1 MRSTLLY
8 VPDGCGSGHPGD
20 AAANR
25 CEAAAE
31 GAASIDRA
39 VVAGAGL
46 TGERDV
52 DGLVHSHIW
61 ARADTRRRL
70 LARMGGP
77 CR

>member
-1 MRSTLLY
+1 MRSTLWF
-8 VPDGCGSGHPGD
+8 VPDGCSSGHGGD

-25 CEAAAE
+25 CAGAAE
-31 GAASIDRA
+31 GVASIDQVA
-39 VVAGAGL
+39 VAGVVLA
-46 TGERDV
+46 GERDV
-52 DGLVHSHIW
+52 DGLVHSHTW

>member
-8 VPDGCGSGHPGD
+8 VPDGFGSGHRGD

-31 GAASIDRA
+31 GVASIERA
-39 VVAGAGL
+39 VVAGVVLA
-46 TGERDV
+46 GERDV
-52 DGLVHSHIW
+52 DGLVHSHTW

-70 LARMGGP
+70 LARMSGP